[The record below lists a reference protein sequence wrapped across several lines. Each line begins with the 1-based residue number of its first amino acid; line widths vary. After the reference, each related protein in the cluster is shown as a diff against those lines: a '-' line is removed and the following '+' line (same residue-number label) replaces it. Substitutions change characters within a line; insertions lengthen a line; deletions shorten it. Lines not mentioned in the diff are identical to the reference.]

1 MTRDEIIACL
11 QALSRIEGAT
21 FAEQF
26 KNKNTFI
33 SENIDYIAEKL
44 IQLLKGR
51 ICKHCGEIKPRPE
64 KLIQLLKGL
73 DK

>member
-21 FAEQF
+21 FAAQLQT
-26 KNKNTFI
+26 KNTFI
-33 SENIDYIAEKL
+33 SDNISYITEKL
-44 IQLLKGR
+44 IQLL
-51 ICKHCGEIKPRPE
+51 EE
-64 KLIQLLKGL
+64 L